1 MHLINIIIL
10 TFKKVNEL
18 LFAMLILDINK
29 ENLIWITSDCL
40 FLKISLDDKDI
51 KFPDKIYILSVWRAK
66 IYQGM
71 WLKISHSE
79 ISNITGGFTN
89 RTYLHLHLH
98 LHVLIK
104 NINADIIY
112 KGIWSSFYLLS
123 LLNCYSSSI
132 SVERVTSVALS
143 SRLFEKRKEKKL
155 QSIVNK
161 RRYWKKN
168 FQGIRIILH
177 R

>member
-1 MHLINIIIL
+1 
-10 TFKKVNEL
+10 
-18 LFAMLILDINK
+18 
-29 ENLIWITSDCL
+29 
-40 FLKISLDDKDI
+40 
-51 KFPDKIYILSVWRAK
+51 
-66 IYQGM
+66 M

-89 RTYLHLHLH
+89 RTYLHLYLH

-104 NINADIIY
+104 NIKADIIH

-132 SVERVTSVALS
+132 SVERVTSVAFS
-143 SRLFEKRKEKKL
+143 SRLFEKRKEKKI

-161 RRYWKKN
+161 RRYLKKN

-177 R
+177 RQCCLQYYECTLNTSVLYTVCIAIKFDSNTLQYIHINVIIILRLYIQENNSAKHFFIFHK